1 MYMPKQINKSQSALL
16 LVLVLAVSGISYYVG
31 KARGDQAGFIN
42 GYSKG
47 QVDLA
52 VEIQAALNETV
63 DAESDKRAYN
73 HFKDIKDITLYIVTR
88 NNVKTLASWKKRTE
102 K

>member
-1 MYMPKQINKSQSALL
+1 MPKQINKLQAALL
-16 LVLVLAVSGISYYVG
+16 LVLVLAVSIFSYYAG
-31 KARGDQAGFIN
+31 QTRGGQAGFIN

-63 DAESDKRAYN
+63 DAESDKRTYN
-73 HFKDIKDITLYIVTR
+73 HFKDIKDITLYVTTK
-88 NNVKTLASWKKRTE
+88 NGVKTLASWKKTLQN